1 MKKKK
6 RSLCIVGVVVLTFV
20 SVWMIMIIKFN
31 IEQYRLDDIPEEN
44 YKIGEYASYDENYAY
59 GSYPKGYSI
68 KATGYEIL
76 DTDEYLRRFGKT
88 TDDFEYFSEKVCVV
102 DVTVRMDKKIKEE
115 ENEGLFV
122 GDIMM
127 CGLDYYADQN
137 EEFFMLENP
146 QTEGMGI
153 VLHDKMEYETTLVFN
168 LRRDMFTK
176 YNWNHLEKEKITLF
190 LTAFPVQKNIVLQ

>member
-1 MKKKK
+1 MKKEK
-6 RSLCIVGVVVLTFV
+6 RKFYIAGAIIILLV
-20 SVWMIMIIKFN
+20 SIWAIKVIRFN

-44 YKIGEYASYDENYAY
+44 YRIGEYASYDENYAY

-68 KATGYEIL
+68 KANGYEIL
-76 DTDEYLRRFGKT
+76 DTDKYLERFGKT
-88 TDDFEYFSEKVCVV
+88 TDDFEYFSEKVCIV
-102 DVTVRMDKKIKEE
+102 DVTVKKDGKIKNE
-115 ENEGLFV
+115 ENEGLYM

-146 QTEGMGI
+146 KSEGMGV
-153 VLHDKMEYETTLVFN
+153 VLHDNMEYNATLVFN

-176 YNWNHLEKEKITLF
+176 YNWEHLDKEEMMMF
-190 LTAFPVQKNIVLQ
+190 LTACPVQKNIVLQ